1 MYHLTAIF
9 LLLPSVSVIPYYPSP
24 LIALPDFLLP
34 FKETQLFVHMVL
46 TFYLIHVAYF
56 YLRPKISTF
65 TNKSTQRSHQ
75 PSQTVEKKYRRRRR
89 NTQKTFN
96 LWNQKWNRSFSPFA
110 VCLNLKCDRRRFI
123 PVIWYICIRIRWYS
137 YSHFH
142 IRPIKLCNRR
152 RYTFIYMW
160 L

>member
-1 MYHLTAIF
+1 MFHLTAIF

-75 PSQTVEKKYRRRRR
+75 PSQTVEKNIEEEEEIYRKLSIYEIR
-89 NTQKTFN
+89 NEIG
-96 LWNQKWNRSFSPFA
+96 RSRHLPCA
-110 VCLNLKCDRRRFI
+110 
-123 PVIWYICIRIRWYS
+123 
-137 YSHFH
+137 
-142 IRPIKLCNRR
+142 
-152 RYTFIYMW
+152 
-160 L
+160 